1 MRLSKNQVAIIKSI
15 IFKSTNSNSQ
25 IYLFGSRLDDKKR
38 GGDIDL
44 LIKTNEPIALKT
56 LLKTK
61 IALEDTLSL
70 PVDVINYIKARHQ
83 SQATSF
89 QKLAYAQAVQ
99 I

>member
-1 MRLSKNQVAIIKSI
+1 MRLSKNQIIKIKSI
-15 IFKSTNSNSQ
+15 IVKNTHRNSQ
-25 IYLFGSRLDDKKR
+25 VYLFGSRLDNNKK

-44 LIKTNEPIALKT
+44 LIKTDEPIALKT

-61 IALEDTLSL
+61 IALEDMLML
-70 PVDVINYIKARHQ
+70 PVDVINYPQ